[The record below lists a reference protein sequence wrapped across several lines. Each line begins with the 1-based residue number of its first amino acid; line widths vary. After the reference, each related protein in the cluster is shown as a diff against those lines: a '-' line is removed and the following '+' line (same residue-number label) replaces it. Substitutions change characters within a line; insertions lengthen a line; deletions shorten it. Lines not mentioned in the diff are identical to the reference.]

1 RDAGGEIAM
10 ARREYPHVD
19 APRLVAADALE
30 RALLQHSEQLDLH
43 VGAHVPDLVEEQRA
57 AVGGLEAADS
67 TRDRPRERALLVTEE
82 LALEKLL
89 RNRRAIDRHERPV
102 AAVRQLVDS
111 ARGELLTG
119 ARFALDQHRAVVAG
133 DLLYQLVKLCDCA

>member
-1 RDAGGEIAM
+1 EEIGQILDPLAQRRHANREHVQPKVEILAKLLLRDAGGEIAM

-19 APRLVAADALE
+19 APRLMAADALE

-57 AVGGLEAADS
+57 AVGELEAADS

-89 RNRRAIDRHERPV
+89 R
-102 AAVRQLVDS
+102 
-111 ARGELLTG
+111 
-119 ARFALDQHRAVVAG
+119 
-133 DLLYQLVKLCDCA
+133 